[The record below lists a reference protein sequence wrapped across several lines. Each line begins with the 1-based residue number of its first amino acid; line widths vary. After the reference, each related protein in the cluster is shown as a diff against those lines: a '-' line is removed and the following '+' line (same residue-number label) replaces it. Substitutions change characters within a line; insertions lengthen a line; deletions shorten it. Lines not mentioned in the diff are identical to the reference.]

1 MSEFF
6 TRVPDSTKKKKPR
19 FPKARIEPNQYSEP
33 AGPARQP
40 TFAEKLKAKVS
51 GTASNFGE
59 KVKKRVSNIDVGQT
73 LSNIHDNLEASA
85 AREQGQQR
93 SSRRSRSSD
102 VGGFA
107 MPSFGPPMGG
117 GFEIAPPPAW
127 MTGMGSPEP
136 QRQAAPRKGKKKKKS
151 YTAREPEPTWQDLS
165 GVPESV
171 KRWM

>member
-1 MSEFF
+1 MGEFY
-6 TRVPDSTKKKKPR
+6 TRISKAKKPR
-19 FPKARIEPNQYSEP
+19 FPKARVEPNQYSEP

-40 TFAEKLKAKVS
+40 SFADKVKAKLS
-51 GTASNFGE
+51 GIN
-59 KVKKRVSNIDVGQT
+59 VGQT
-73 LSNIHDNLEASA
+73 LSSIHNNLEASA

-93 SSRRSRSSD
+93 SSRRTRSSD
-102 VGGFA
+102 SGSSGMGFG

-136 QRQAAPRKGKKKKKS
+136 QRQPAPRKGKKKKKS
-151 YTAREPEPTWQDLS
+151 YTPREPEPTWQDFS

-171 KRWM
+171 KRRM